1 MRRRQD
7 YGVMGLGKAEFKGLV
22 RKKCALL
29 RVVKTDFT
37 GLGGNSPNFLGLHI
51 LRGEHFPGK

>member
-7 YGVMGLGKAEFKGLV
+7 YGVMGLGKAEFK
-22 RKKCALL
+22 
-29 RVVKTDFT
+29 